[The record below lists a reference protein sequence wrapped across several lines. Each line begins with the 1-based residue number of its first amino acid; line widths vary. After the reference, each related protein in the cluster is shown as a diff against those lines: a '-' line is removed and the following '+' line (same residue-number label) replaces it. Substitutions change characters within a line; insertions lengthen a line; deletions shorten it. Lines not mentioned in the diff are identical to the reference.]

1 MNKDLDLKNNSIS
14 KLFLNYLIPSI
25 TGMLIMSLQI
35 VIDGIFVG
43 RGVGSDGLAGV
54 NIVVP
59 FFGLFIAIGLLIGLG
74 GSTIVS
80 IYLGQGKVNEARK
93 IFTQSVLVAILIIVP
108 IALISLLNIKEVS
121 YMLGANNE
129 IYSHVYDYLSVTLVF
144 SIIHVLNSALNCF
157 VRNDGAPMFS
167 MIGMVI
173 GAVIN
178 CILDYVFIF
187 IFHWGVK
194 GAALAT
200 GIGCLISMLIFL
212 IHFILK
218 RKNLQFV
225 KTNFNM
231 NDLSRIFKNG
241 FPSFFAEMSYAIVML
256 EFNWAFMRSYGELGV
271 SAYSIVNYIHAL
283 MLMVFM
289 GIAQAVQPIIS
300 YNFGIGEEER
310 YKQGLKLAVNA
321 SLIFGMLFFAAGL
334 LFGKHFVLLFV
345 RDNKELID
353 ITTSGIR
360 LYYISYIFMGINIV
374 IAMFFQAIE
383 SSGVSTLLSVSRGLA
398 FISLFVVILPI
409 FMGVDGIW
417 LATPFAEM
425 ITLIFSLYF
434 IKQSGNKLSIEGGF
448 MKSVSNS

>member
-1 MNKDLDLKNNSIS
+1 MNKDLDLKSNSVS
-14 KLFLNYLIPSI
+14 KLFFKYLIPSV

-80 IYLGQGKVNEARK
+80 IYLGQGKTNEARK
-93 IFTQSVLVAILIIVP
+93 IFTQSILVTFILIVP
-108 IALISLLNIKEVS
+108 LAIISLLNIKKLC
-121 YMLGANNE
+121 YLLGSNVE
-129 IYSHVYDYLSVTLVF
+129 IYTYVYDYLSVTLCF
-144 SIIHVLNSALNCF
+144 SIVYVLNSALNCF
-157 VRNDGAPMFS
+157 VRNDGAPLFS

-200 GIGCLISMLIFL
+200 GIGCLISMSIFL
-212 IHFILK
+212 MHFILK
-218 RKNLQFV
+218 RKNLYFV
-225 KTNFNM
+225 KTSLNM
-231 NDLSRIFKNG
+231 NDLSRIFTNG

-256 EFNWAFMRSYGELGV
+256 EFNWAFMKLNGELGV

-300 YNFGIGEEER
+300 YNFGIGEEKR
-310 YKQGLKLAVNA
+310 YKKGLKLAMNTSLISGILFFA
-321 SLIFGMLFFAAGL
+321 TGLIFGEN
-334 LFGKHFVLLFV
+334 FVLLFV
-345 RDNKELID
+345 RENKELID

-360 LYYISYIFMGINIV
+360 LYYISYLFMGINIV

-383 SSGVSTLLSVSRGLA
+383 SSSVSTLLSVSRGLV
-398 FISLFVVILPI
+398 FISIFVMILPV
-409 FMGVDGIW
+409 FMGVNGIW
-417 LATPFAEM
+417 LATPFAEA
-425 ITLIFSLYF
+425 ITLIFSFYF
-434 IKQSGNKLSIEGGF
+434 LKQSGNKLSLEDGLL
-448 MKSVSNS
+448 KKVSGS